1 MTTPEQPQYAAY
13 SSTAQPVAPTN
24 SFAIVAL
31 ICAFVI
37 PPVGLVFGIIAQR
50 QIARTGEQG
59 AGLALAA
66 IIVSAIFTGLIVMM
80 VLAWVGWML
89 SILGV
94 FLSATTF

>member
-1 MTTPEQPQYAAY
+1 M
-13 SSTAQPVAPTN
+13 
-24 SFAIVAL
+24 AL
-31 ICAFVI
+31 ICAFVV

-89 SILGV
+89 SIIGV

>member
-1 MTTPEQPQYAAY
+1 M
-13 SSTAQPVAPTN
+13 
-24 SFAIVAL
+24 AL
-31 ICAFVI
+31 ICAFVV

>member
-1 MTTPEQPQYAAY
+1 MTTPEQPQYAGY
-13 SSTAQPVAPTN
+13 SPTAQPVAPTN

-31 ICAFVI
+31 ICSFVV
-37 PPVGLVFGIIAQR
+37 PPVGLVFGIIAQH

-66 IIVSAIFTGLIVMM
+66 IILSAVFTGLIVMM

-89 SILGV
+89 SILSA
-94 FLSATTF
+94 FFSATTF

>member
-1 MTTPEQPQYAAY
+1 MTTPEQPQYSAY
-13 SSTAQPVAPTN
+13 SSTAPHAAPTN
-24 SFAIVAL
+24 AFAIVAL

-66 IIVSAIFTGLIVMM
+66 VIVSAIFTGLIVMM